1 MRKIARQ
8 TLRSVVDTESLA
20 QSGRNNGRN
29 NNLHGMRLCTAQ
41 MHRPSAIGQA
51 IALGES
57 PRAAAAL
64 PPPKRTTPG
73 NRCIGKSVAERSA
86 PGPLVAFAIPR
97 SARPDA
103 RGGEWAATLIPPCKS
118 LRAPEPGSSPHRPGL
133 RADDACLH
141 RPDRSGRELRIP
153 AMRIPISSLHSAKW
167 PLFTSN
173 FSHVVAIRRM
183 SGIVPIR
190 NLRIR
195 LCVYRGDKA

>member
-57 PRAAAAL
+57 PVLLQHCRPQNER
-64 PPPKRTTPG
+64 PPETVASE
-73 NRCIGKSVAERSA
+73 NRSPERSA
-86 PGPLVAFAIPR
+86 PGPLVAFAPPPR

-103 RGGEWAATLIPPCKS
+103 RGGERAATLIPTCES
-118 LRAPEPGSSPHRPGL
+118 LRVPGPGSGRHRPGL

-153 AMRIPISSLHSAKW
+153 AMRIPNSSLHSAK
-167 PLFTSN
+167 
-173 FSHVVAIRRM
+173 
-183 SGIVPIR
+183 
-190 NLRIR
+190 
-195 LCVYRGDKA
+195 